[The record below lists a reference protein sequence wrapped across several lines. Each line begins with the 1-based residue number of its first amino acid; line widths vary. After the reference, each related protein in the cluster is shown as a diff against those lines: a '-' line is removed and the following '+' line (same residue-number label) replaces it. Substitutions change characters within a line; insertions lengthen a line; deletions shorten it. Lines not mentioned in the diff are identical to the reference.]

1 MVSTVLVTGATG
13 HAGSQLAARLKGGGF
28 RIRALVRSR
37 EQFPAMEAEG
47 WEPVLGDLSESTGLD
62 SALAGVEFVLH
73 CAARGGP
80 DLAKCRSLNVEGT
93 RALAARALQA
103 RVKRFVHISTIS
115 VYGSEPPSQVDE
127 ETPLC
132 TTDPEPY
139 CVTKAEGEVALGEV
153 RARGLETVVLRPG
166 MITNVVR
173 SQWGN
178 EMVERI
184 RTRGW
189 VKDFHPDDVNPWV
202 HTLNLAEMTWLAL
215 THPAAANDV
224 FLAVDQNVTFREF
237 YGPIAAALG
246 QPVVT
251 PDRPPQVY
259 HCRVGKIGA
268 QLGYRPVRTFEESV
282 EDLVAL
288 AKSPPG

>member
-1 MVSTVLVTGATG
+1 MAATVLVTGATG
-13 HAGSQLAARLKGGGF
+13 HAGSQLAARLKSGGF
-28 RIRALVRSR
+28 RIRALVRSP
-37 EQFPAMEAEG
+37 EQFPALEAEG
-47 WEPVLGDLSESTGLD
+47 WEPVLGDLTQPATLD
-62 SALAGVEFVLH
+62 SALTGVEFVLH

-80 DLAKCRSLNVEGT
+80 DLALCQSLNVEGT
-93 RALAARALQA
+93 KTLASRALEA
-103 RVKRFVHISTIS
+103 RVRRFVHISTVS
-115 VYGSEPPSQVDE
+115 VYGSEPPSQIDE

-132 TTDPEPY
+132 TADPEPY
-139 CVTKAEGEVALGEV
+139 CVTKAQGEVALGEV
-153 RARGLETVVLRPG
+153 RARGLETVILRPG

-215 THPAAANDV
+215 THPAAANET
-224 FLAVDQNVTFREF
+224 FLAVDRNVTFREF
-237 YGPIAAALG
+237 YGPIAEALG
-246 QPVVT
+246 QPVVS
-251 PDRPPQVY
+251 PDRAPQVY

-268 QLGYRPVRTFEESV
+268 RLGYQPVRTFEET
-282 EDLVAL
+282 VAALISL
-288 AKSPPG
+288 AKTQH